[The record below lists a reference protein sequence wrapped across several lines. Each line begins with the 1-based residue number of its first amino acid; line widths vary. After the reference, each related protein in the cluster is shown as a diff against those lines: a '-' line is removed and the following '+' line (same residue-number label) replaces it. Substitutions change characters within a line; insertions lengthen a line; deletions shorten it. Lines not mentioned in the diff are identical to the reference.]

1 MSDPTASSSLGGEP
15 KLGDSATVNRGNAG
29 KGRKRGVPN
38 KTTASV
44 QAALTEAFER
54 RGGVDALIKWA
65 EEDPTEFYKLWGKLI
80 PKDIKAELS
89 GNVGIVH
96 QWRFGDKVIQF

>member
-1 MSDPTASSSLGGEP
+1 MSDSTAIQSSTIQR
-15 KLGDSATVNRGNAG
+15 ATDRRLPPNAG
-29 KGRKRGVPN
+29 KGRKKGVPN

-54 RGGVDALIKWA
+54 RGGIDALVAWA
-65 EEDPTEFYKLWGKLI
+65 ERDPTEFYKLWGKLI

-96 QWRFGDKVIQF
+96 SWRFGDKVIQF

>member
-1 MSDPTASSSLGGEP
+1 MSDSAASIPKGGEP
-15 KLGDSATVNRGNAG
+15 KVGDSATLNRGNAG

-54 RGGVDALIKWA
+54 RGGVDALIRWA
-65 EEDPTEFYKLWGKLI
+65 ESDPTEFYKLWGKLI

-96 QWRFGDKVIQF
+96 SWRFGDKVISF

>member
-1 MSDPTASSSLGGEP
+1 MSDSTLCHSNTVEQ
-15 KLGDSATVNRGNAG
+15 SAARRLPPNAG
-29 KGRKRGVPN
+29 KGRKKGVPN

-65 EEDPTEFYKLWGKLI
+65 EDDPTEFYKLWGKLI